1 MKRRRSRRR
10 IDPNTLVLLRQIGWG
25 LLTFTI
31 VGLLIAGAWYGSRV
45 DALTITQI
53 SVSGGETIDHAT
65 VRELVEAELTG
76 TYLGLIPRRFAWT
89 YPEQDILTTLL
100 SVERLHSPEV
110 TRSNGRTLQV
120 RFVEY
125 EPFALWCTDLAG
137 GECWFLDQTGY
148 AFADAPPLSG
158 GSFLRLVRLDE
169 VPSTTKRVASTTHF
183 ARVVELTDELAQ
195 IGWSIS
201 HVELDQV
208 GDVYLQVVGGSELKA
223 TLSEPPASTVD
234 NFTAILGS
242 DEFSHLAPGN
252 FQYVDLRFGN
262 KVFVNEELPAVP
274 EIGTSTATSTQA
286 TTTILELAE

>member
-25 LLTFTI
+25 LLTFVI
-31 VGLLIAGAWYGSRV
+31 IGLLIAGAWYGSRV
-45 DALTITQI
+45 EALTLTQI
-53 SVSGGETIDHAT
+53 SISGGETIDHAT
-65 VRELVEAELTG
+65 VQELVEAELAG

-89 YPEQDILTTLL
+89 YPQQDILTTLL
-100 SVERLHSPEV
+100 TIERLHSPAV
-110 TRSNGRTLQV
+110 TRADGRTLEV
-120 RFVEY
+120 RFAEY
-125 EPFALWCTDLAG
+125 EPFALWCTDLAS
-137 GECWFLDQTGY
+137 EACWFLDRSGY

-158 GSFLRLVRLDE
+158 GSFLRFVRLDE
-169 VPSTTKRVASTTHF
+169 VPSTTKRVASP
-183 ARVVELTDELAQ
+183 ARFSRAVELTEELAT

-208 GDVYLQVVGGSELKA
+208 GDAFLHVVGGSELKA
-223 TLSEPPASTVD
+223 TLTEPPVDTVD

-242 DEFSHLAPGN
+242 EEFSHLAPGN

-274 EIGTSTATSTQA
+274 MVGTSTATSTPA
-286 TTTILELAE
+286 TTTVELVE